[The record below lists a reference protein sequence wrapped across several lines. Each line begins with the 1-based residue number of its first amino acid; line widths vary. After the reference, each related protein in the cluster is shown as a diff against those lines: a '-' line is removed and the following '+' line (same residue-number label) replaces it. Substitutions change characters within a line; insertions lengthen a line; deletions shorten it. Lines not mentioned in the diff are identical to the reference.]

1 MSKQTAAEARE
12 DDLALR
18 NLVLQVIK
26 VPFTGE
32 STANQSLTT

>member
-18 NLVLQVIK
+18 NLVLQVAMALSDEEN
-26 VPFTGE
+26 T
-32 STANQSLTT
+32 S